1 MKEQFKEINFV
12 SSSFR
17 GFQFEC
23 IKYQDL
29 LKKKPTD
36 HSQFEF
42 HKVSF
47 YGIFLC
53 THSGGVYNINFKD
66 HRFKKGTLFTL
77 RKDNV
82 HKFYRNKAKGLLLVF
97 TENFVLSYSN
107 QLEASKTF
115 LLFNEMLASPKLQ
128 LNETEFKEVTTLIKL
143 IQDEYHAAKDDHSV
157 SIIRNYVQVIIAKLF
172 RIKLKGNVV
181 FENQK
186 YLSKFLNLQALVEK
200 ECFQNKTVTYYAKTL
215 GVTSKTLNN
224 ITQSIL
230 NKSAKTFINEIV
242 IIQSKRLIINS
253 NDSLTE
259 IAFQTGFDEPTN
271 FFKYFRKYAGLS
283 PSEFRASH
291 QSV

>member
-12 SSSFR
+12 SNSSS

-23 IKYQDL
+23 INYQDL

-53 THSGGVYNINFKD
+53 THNSGDYNINFKD
-66 HRFKKGTLFTL
+66 HNFKKGTLFTL

-82 HKFYRNKAKGLLLVF
+82 HKFYRNNAKGLLLVF
-97 TENFVLSYSN
+97 TDNFVLSYSN

-157 SIIRNYVQVIIAKLF
+157 SIIRNFVQVIIAKLF

-215 GVTSKTLNN
+215 GVTPKTLNN

-253 NDSLTE
+253 TDSLTE
-259 IAFQTGFDEPTN
+259 IAFQTGFDESTN

-283 PSEFRASH
+283 PSEFRVSH
-291 QSV
+291 QSA